1 MEKIKLLSSDTI
13 YNCKLNSIKVGVF
26 KISIDAPTSLSH
38 EIFSDGFYLL
48 NEHNNSVMG
57 NYSDYTVLYKESEEN
72 ENNVFY
78 ISNGEVYIEHD
89 TNTDVGND
97 SSDTQVELTP
107 EELEQQKL
115 EKFIRVKQS
124 KIEELRNICQ
134 EKIEDGVYVDN
145 KKYSYTIQDQSNI
158 LNAMNLA
165 KETGLEVPYHADD
178 EPCTLYDYSTIA
190 SIYMQQQMNLTENQ
204 TYFNQ
209 LKQYI
214 SSINDVEQTDDII
227 AIVYGQELTGEYLD
241 TYNTIITQSQKILEQ
256 LILSESLNVSKE
268 SQ

>member
-1 MEKIKLLSSDTI
+1 MEKIKLLSTDTM
-13 YNCKLNSIKVGVF
+13 YNCKLNVLKKGVF
-26 KISIDAPTSLSH
+26 KISIDTNTDLSY
-38 EIFSDGFYLL
+38 EVFSEGFQLL

-57 NYSDYTVLYKESEEN
+57 NYSDYTVLYKASEED
-72 ENNVFY
+72 EKNVFY
-78 ISNGEVYIEHD
+78 ISNGEIYVEHD
-89 TNTDVGND
+89 TDTDN
-97 SSDTQVELTP
+97 SNDTQVELTP

-115 EKFIRVKQS
+115 ENFIRVKQS
-124 KIEELRNICQ
+124 KIAELSNACQ

-158 LNAMNLA
+158 LNAMKLA

-190 SIYMQQQMNLTENQ
+190 SIYMQQQMNLTVNQ

-214 SSINDVEQTDDII
+214 NSINDVEQTEDIV

-241 TYNTIITQSQKILEQ
+241 TYNTIIAQSQKILEK

-268 SQ
+268 SK

>member
-1 MEKIKLLSSDTI
+1 MEKIKLLSTDTM
-13 YNCKLNSIKVGVF
+13 YNCKLNVLKKGVF
-26 KISIDAPTSLSH
+26 KISIDTNTDLSY
-38 EIFSDGFYLL
+38 EVFSEGFQLL

-57 NYSDYTVLYKESEEN
+57 NYSDYTVLYKASEED
-72 ENNVFY
+72 EKNVFY
-78 ISNGEVYIEHD
+78 ISNGEIYVEHD
-89 TNTDVGND
+89 TDTDN
-97 SSDTQVELTP
+97 SNDTQVELTP

-115 EKFIRVKQS
+115 ENFIRVKQS

-214 SSINDVEQTDDII
+214 NSINDVEQADDII

-256 LILSESLNVSKE
+256 LILSESLNVSNE
-268 SQ
+268 SK